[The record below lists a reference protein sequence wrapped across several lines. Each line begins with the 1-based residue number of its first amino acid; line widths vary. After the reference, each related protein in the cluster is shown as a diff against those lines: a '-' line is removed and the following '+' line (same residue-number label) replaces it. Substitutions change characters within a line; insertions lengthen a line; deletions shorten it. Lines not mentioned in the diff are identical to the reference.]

1 MTQTRYVQGL
11 LILSLIFGLLT
22 VTRRLLLVQPP
33 PTQTVTFKDERSAV
47 AVAAGLA
54 TTASLPAATT
64 MQTDLRVMAD
74 LTTGVDLPVQTGGV
88 FVQVVPQDADTLNP
102 LLTTNSTSRAVLQK
116 LYPVLVE
123 QDPVSG
129 LPTMGRGLAT
139 HWQSAEDG
147 RTITFTLRSGS
158 FWSDG
163 VPVTAQDVKFT
174 YSALLDPT
182 VENAYRDN
190 FANIN
195 DVQIGE
201 GAPYTLVLRLANADC
216 ALFQALNQPILP
228 SHLYQSF
235 TASQLTDPQLRP
247 TVSAGPFLLIDW
259 IPGRR
264 ITLVRNT
271 AYWEGA
277 PRLERWEYHVIPDSL
292 AQLQAL
298 INGNADWLQLDPT
311 QITQARANP
320 ALTFYEA
327 LADSLTFVA
336 LNLANGENPQPGRTA
351 EGALN
356 PQDPHPILGDRR
368 VRQALAKAVNYEQLL
383 DEVYGNRGQRLGAY
397 ILPTVSWAYAA
408 DLPPLAYDPTEAQ
421 RLLQDAGWS
430 DSDRD
435 GVRDRS
441 GVPLSLSLL
450 TNADNPQRA
459 QLGALLANQWRQ
471 VGIDVRFE
479 ALPFDTVA
487 DRLLAQ
493 RYDMV
498 LIGWDNLGAD
508 PANSDFW
515 HSRYDAP
522 GNGANFVSYQNEQVD
537 TWLEAA
543 RTVPACDPARRG
555 NVYRAVQQQ
564 IYQDLPYI
572 LLSGQMQTWA
582 YPSSWQEIKPEPWRF
597 DYNAHRW
604 WRIAGSG

>member
-1 MTQTRYVQGL
+1 MTQMRYVQGL
-11 LILSLIFGLLT
+11 LILSLILGLLT
-22 VTRRLLLVQPP
+22 ATRRLLLVPP
-33 PTQTVTFKDERSAV
+33 SPTQAATFRDDGTGMAI
-47 AVAAGLA
+47 AAGRA
-54 TTASLPAATT
+54 VTASLPATAIT
-64 MQTDLRVMAD
+64 QTDLGITAD
-74 LTTGVDLPVQTGGV
+74 LTTGVDLPEQTGGM
-88 FVQVVPQDADTLNP
+88 FVQVVTEDADTLNP

-123 QDPVSG
+123 QDPISG

-139 HWQSAEDG
+139 QWQWAADG
-147 RTITFTLRSGS
+147 RTITFTLRSGVL
-158 FWSDG
+158 WSDG

-174 YSALLDPT
+174 YDAPLIRRSR
-182 VENAYRDN
+182 NAYRDN
-190 FANIN
+190 FANVN
-195 DVQIGE
+195 NVQVAAS
-201 GAPYTLVLRLANADC
+201 APYTLVLQLANADC

-228 SHLYQSF
+228 SHRYQSF
-235 TASQLTDPQLRP
+235 TASQLTDPNLRP
-247 TVSAGPFLLIDW
+247 TSSAGPFLLIDW

-264 ITLVRNT
+264 ITLVRNA
-271 AYWEGA
+271 AYWKGA
-277 PRLERWEYHVIPDSL
+277 PRLERWEYHVIPDPL

-298 INGNADWLQLDPT
+298 IDGSADWLQLDPT

-356 PQDPHPILGDRR
+356 PQDPHPILSDRR
-368 VRQALAKAVNYEQLL
+368 VRQALAKAVNYDQLL

-408 DLPPLAYDPTEAQ
+408 DLPPIAYDPAEAE
-421 RLLQDAGWS
+421 RLLQEAGWI
-430 DSDRD
+430 DSDGD
-435 GVRDRS
+435 GLRDRS

-459 QLGALLANQWRQ
+459 QLGALLVNQWRQ

-479 ALPFDTVA
+479 ALRFDTVA

-522 GNGANFVSYQNEQVD
+522 GNGANFVSYQNKQVD

-543 RTVPACDPARRG
+543 RTAPTCDPAQRG
-555 NVYRAVQQQ
+555 SLYRAVQQQ

-572 LLSGQMQTWA
+572 LLSGQRKTWA
-582 YPSSWQEIKPEPWRF
+582 YPSSWQEIRPEPWRF

-604 WRIAGSG
+604 WRVASGG